1 MCFSIRFGSL
11 LLLAF
16 LDPAELFGQE
26 ETRSVFIPQN
36 AAIVL
41 QVDNVSSLFQHLNG
55 IEDDVNELLLEFSRG
70 SQSNRPS
77 DNEVEDLT
85 DKKDQIELGNARLT
99 VIITESTDRLGELI
113 VVLQHSKKE
122 IAEPEREAVSSAVQ
136 VFLRSLAKVF
146 PETGSIERGKLF
158 DKLLAWERNRFI
170 EFRPNQILFATDKV
184 LINRS
189 VAGEAATVNRGFEEA
204 SANRLS
210 QSDFFLY
217 ISPINSRALMTGVG
231 LPAASRW
238 NDLGLDEFPWLMVSG
253 SFERNPDGMDFGYRA
268 TVKSTLPLSGR
279 ARLWSCW
286 RPVDIYPAF
295 PFDVDGVSAS
305 RIDADCYDRVMKEV
319 SPDSY
324 ELVSKS
330 QFLMWN
336 SGLSQKFIGDTSFSF
351 TVSNIDVGSETGTQR
366 LGRVFVRKG
375 RDDVELER
383 ILDARFNAWVSDA
396 GLVGGENKYGG
407 SPIKFSHLG
416 RPAWR
421 SAENSGRSQVAV
433 VGENYFYEGDEHVF
447 EHLSKQQF
455 VFGGENSV
463 ELKRHVH
470 STAEKLG
477 IRGPVVLFS
486 RRKKTD
492 LGEISAFYF
501 NLAIRNMPGFH
512 YLSKEDFAGKAE
524 LLKNGEELSFLE
536 RNQARMGKIVGYID
550 SLECVETEV
559 QSFDE
564 KAGKWEFGGRF
575 EIQFPAGVGK

>member
-1 MCFSIRFGSL
+1 
-11 LLLAF
+11 
-16 LDPAELFGQE
+16 
-26 ETRSVFIPQN
+26 
-36 AAIVL
+36 
-41 QVDNVSSLFQHLNG
+41 
-55 IEDDVNELLLEFSRG
+55 
-70 SQSNRPS
+70 
-77 DNEVEDLT
+77 
-85 DKKDQIELGNARLT
+85 
-99 VIITESTDRLGELI
+99 
-113 VVLQHSKKE
+113 
-122 IAEPEREAVSSAVQ
+122 
-136 VFLRSLAKVF
+136 
-146 PETGSIERGKLF
+146 
-158 DKLLAWERNRFI
+158 
-170 EFRPNQILFATDKV
+170 
-184 LINRS
+184 
-189 VAGEAATVNRGFEEA
+189 
-204 SANRLS
+204 
-210 QSDFFLY
+210 
-217 ISPINSRALMTGVG
+217 
-231 LPAASRW
+231 
-238 NDLGLDEFPWLMVSG
+238 
-253 SFERNPDGMDFGYRA
+253 
-268 TVKSTLPLSGR
+268 
-279 ARLWSCW
+279 
-286 RPVDIYPAF
+286 
-295 PFDVDGVSAS
+295 
-305 RIDADCYDRVMKEV
+305 
-319 SPDSY
+319 
-324 ELVSKS
+324 
-330 QFLMWN
+330 
-336 SGLSQKFIGDTSFSF
+336 
-351 TVSNIDVGSETGTQR
+351 

-407 SPIKFSHLG
+407 SPIKFSYLG

-421 SAENSGRSQVAV
+421 SAENSGMSQVAV

-447 EHLSKQQF
+447 EHLSKQQL

-463 ELKRHVH
+463 ELKRQVH

-486 RRKKTD
+486 RRKKRD